1 MVFLKGRK
9 QKKLRREQGSPEA
22 RDPPYGRRTPL
33 SLDRDLRLK
42 MSFSH
47 LFIANR
53 GEIAIRIARAAAEL
67 GLATTAVYSRDDA
80 AALHVKAADQAVAL
94 DGAGARAYLDIEA
107 LVATAKAAG
116 CDALHPGYGF
126 LSESAV
132 FARACAA
139 AGVTFI
145 GPSPEALDLFGDKT
159 KARAF
164 AKRHGAEVIAGTG
177 SANLEEVQ
185 AFFASLPPGA
195 AIMIKAVAGGGGRGM
210 RVVRDAQEIPGAYGA
225 ASREALAAFG
235 VGDLYAERLIE
246 RARHIEVQVAGD
258 RTGVLAMGDRDC
270 SLQRRRQKL
279 IEIAPAPNLS
289 DAVRARLWDSAATL
303 AAAARYRTLGTME
316 FLIDM
321 ETDEVVFSEANA
333 RLQVEHTVTEAVTG
347 VDLVQAQIR
356 LAAGDSLVS
365 LGLTGTPKPDGYAVQ
380 ARVNLESLDAE
391 GAAQPASGRLDIYE
405 APSGPG
411 VRVDSAGYGG
421 YEISPSFD
429 SLIAK
434 VIASAPTLPQAA
446 ARCAR
451 ALSEFRITGAP
462 TNKDFLRALL
472 ADETVLSGGADTRYV
487 ETHAARL
494 MAAAAGLSS
503 RALAALQAPAPSA
516 TGISVAG
523 APAPPALKSPPGAVA
538 VVAPLQATLGRI
550 EVAAGD
556 RVRRGQTLAILEAM
570 KMEHVLAAPFAGE
583 VALAV
588 AEPGTILEKGQV
600 VIFVIPSGAQ
610 ETQTAD
616 EEAVDPDH
624 IRPDLAAVLERWEIT
639 GDAARPEAVAR
650 RRARGQRTARE
661 NIDDLID
668 PGSFLEY
675 GAFALA
681 AQRRR
686 RSEEELLKMSPADGL
701 ICGVGTVNAALFD
714 GGAARCAA
722 LAYDFTVMAG
732 TQGHMNHR
740 KTDRLLEIVEAQN
753 LPVVWFAEGGGGRPG
768 DTDGIGASG
777 LATSSFGA
785 FARLAGKVP
794 KIAVVSGRC
803 FAGNAAFAGMS
814 EILICTKGA
823 NLGMGGP
830 AMIEGGGLGVF
841 TPEEVGPMDV
851 QTANGVVDI
860 LARDEAD
867 ATRLAKQAL
876 GYFQGSLKEGVAAD
890 QRLLRAV
897 IPENR
902 LRVYDVRAVI
912 DTLFDQGSFL
922 ELRPAFA
929 PGLITGLARLE
940 GRPVAVL
947 ANDPKHLGGAVD
959 CDGADKASRLLQIAD
974 AYDLPVVSLID
985 TPGFMVGPDSE
996 AAAAVRKTARL
1007 FINGATLGTPM
1018 FAVVLRKAYG
1028 LGAQAMAGGST
1039 QAPVFCAAWPTG
1051 EFGGM
1056 GLEGSVRL
1064 GYRRELEAETD
1075 PAARQA
1081 LFDKLVGSL
1090 YARGQAI
1097 NVAATLEIDAVIDP
1111 AETRAWMLRGLA
1123 TCGPRHRPPRR
1134 FVDGW

>member
-1 MVFLKGRK
+1 
-9 QKKLRREQGSPEA
+9 
-22 RDPPYGRRTPL
+22 
-33 SLDRDLRLK
+33 

-47 LFIANR
+47 LLIANR
-53 GEIAIRIARAAAEL
+53 GEIAIRIARAAADL
-67 GLATTAVYSRDDA
+67 GLASTAVYSRDDA
-80 AALHVKAADQAVAL
+80 AAPHIKAADQAVAL
-94 DGAGARAYLDIEA
+94 AGVGPRAYLDIEA
-107 LVATAKAAG
+107 LVAAAKDAG

-126 LSESAV
+126 LCESAA
-132 FARACAA
+132 FARACAG
-139 AGVTFI
+139 AGITFI

-159 KARAF
+159 KARAL
-164 AKRHGAEVIAGTG
+164 AVRHGAAVIAGTG
-177 SANLEEVQ
+177 PASLEDVQ

-195 AIMIKAVAGGGGRGM
+195 GMMIKAVGGGGGRGM
-210 RVVRDAQEIPGAYGA
+210 RVVRAAHEIAEAYGA

-235 VGDLYAERLIE
+235 VGELYAERLIA

-289 DAVRARLWDSAATL
+289 DAVRARLWDTAATL

-316 FLIDM
+316 FLIDQ
-321 ETDEVVFSEANA
+321 ETDEVVFIEANA
-333 RLQVEHTVTEAVTG
+333 RLQVEHTVTELVTG

-356 LAAGDSLVS
+356 LAAGDSLVNI
-365 LGLTGTPKPDGYAVQ
+365 GLTGTPKPDGFAVQ
-380 ARVNLESLDAE
+380 ARVNLETLDAE
-391 GAAQPASGRLDIYE
+391 GDAHPASGRLEIYE
-405 APSGPG
+405 PPSGPG
-411 VRVDSAGYGG
+411 VRVDGAGYGG

-434 VIASAPTLPQAA
+434 VIAAAPTLPQAA

-451 ALSEFRITGAP
+451 ALSEFRITGVE
-462 TNKDFLRALL
+462 TNTDFLRALL
-472 ADETVLSGGADTRYV
+472 ADETVLLGGADTRYV

-494 MAAAAGLSS
+494 MATAGALAS
-503 RALAALQAPAPSA
+503 RAFAAPVATAPPEPAAMP
-516 TGISVAG
+516 T
-523 APAPPALKSPPGAVA
+523 APPAPGSPEGPPGALP
-538 VVAPLQATLGRI
+538 VVAPLQATLGRLD
-550 EVAAGD
+550 VAAGD
-556 RVRRGQTLAILEAM
+556 VVRRGQTLAILEAM
-570 KMEHVLAAPFAGE
+570 KMEHVLVAPFAGE
-583 VALAV
+583 VALTA
-588 AEPGTILEKGQV
+588 AEPGAILAKDQV
-600 VIFVIPSGAQ
+600 VIFVIPSGAE
-610 ETQTAD
+610 ETAAA
-616 EEAVDPDH
+616 EEQVVDPDH
-624 IRPDLAAVLERWEIT
+624 IRPDLAAVLARWEIT
-639 GDAARPEAVAR
+639 GDEARPEAVAR
-650 RRARGQRTARE
+650 RRARNQRTARE
-661 NIDDLID
+661 NIDDLLD

-701 ICGVGTVNAALFD
+701 VCGVGTVNAALFEE
-714 GGAARCAA
+714 GAARCAA

-740 KTDRLLEIVEAQN
+740 KTDRLLEIVEAQS

-814 EILICTKGA
+814 EILICAKGA

-841 TPEEVGPMDV
+841 TPEEIGPMDV

-860 LARDEAD
+860 LAEDEAD

-876 GYFQGSLKEGVAAD
+876 GYFQGALTDGVAAD
-890 QRLLRAV
+890 QRLLRAA

-902 LRVYDVRAVI
+902 LRVYDVRPVI

-929 PGLITGLARLE
+929 PGLITGLARLA
-940 GRPVAVL
+940 GRPVALL

-985 TPGFMVGPDSE
+985 TPGFMVGPESE
-996 AAAAVRKTARL
+996 AAAAVRKTSRL

-1090 YARGQAI
+1090 YSRGQAI

-1111 AETRAWMLRGLA
+1111 AETRSWILRGLA

-1134 FVDGW
+1134 FVDAW